1 VPSNFSEYR
10 PYHGQRALVV
20 GGSGGLGR
28 AFVTE
33 LSERGAE
40 VAFTFCRSR
49 PSAPPHARAYP
60 LDLRDL
66 PAIAAVC
73 GRVVEDMGVPSI
85 VVNCAG
91 ILRDRP
97 LVRLAPEDWD
107 AVIATDLT
115 GPLHVLRAL
124 VPLMMRHGGGRI
136 VNVSSVAGLFGQP
149 GQANYAAAKSGLIGM
164 TRALARELGPFGI
177 SVNALAP
184 GYVQTDMVAGVSAHV
199 RRRLLERIPVRRFAS
214 SSEVVAA
221 ARVLL
226 APDCSYVNGHVLVV
240 DGGLTS

>member
-1 VPSNFSEYR
+1 MSTTIADR
-10 PYHGQRALVV
+10 PYAGQRALVV

-28 AFVTE
+28 AFVAE
-33 LSERGAE
+33 LSERGAD
-40 VAFTFCRSR
+40 VSFTFCRT
-49 PSAPPHARAYP
+49 PPPVRGSCRAYP
-60 LDLRDL
+60 LDLRD
-66 PAIAAVC
+66 PAAIAAVC
-73 GRVVEDMGVPSI
+73 ARVVDDMGVPSI

-91 ILRDRP
+91 IVRDRP
-97 LVRLAPEDWD
+97 LVRLDADDWD

-136 VNVSSVAGLFGQP
+136 VNVSSLAGLFGQP
-149 GQANYAAAKSGLIGM
+149 GQVNYAAAKSGLIGM

-184 GYVQTDMVAGVSAHV
+184 GYVLTDMIAGISETA
-199 RRRLLERIPVRRFAS
+199 RRRLLERIPIRRFAS
-214 SSEVVAA
+214 PDEIVAA

-226 APDCSYVNGHVLVV
+226 APDCGYVNGHVLVV